1 MTARTRPDWE
11 AIERDFRTGKFT
23 VRELGAKHGT
33 SYSQIS
39 RRATKEGWTKDLRGV
54 IREAT
59 AAAVIRETVA
69 AASAGA
75 QTATAETVLVAAEVS
90 KQVILQHRG
99 DLGSARAVAMD
110 LLGELRGAAL
120 LAEHTDV
127 LVKIL
132 AGADAEPADTAKA
145 QKAVHRA
152 LSVGS
157 RISSV
162 KALADA
168 LAKLQA
174 AERVAFDLDGD
185 DGDDDTPEL
194 TEQLAGFL
202 GQLHQSGAG
211 RLPIAKKAPKA

>member
-1 MTARTRPDWE
+1 MTGRTRPDWE

-110 LLGELRGAAL
+110 LLSELRGAAL
-120 LAEHTDV
+120 LAEHAEV
-127 LVKIL
+127 LAKIL
-132 AGADAEPADTAKA
+132 AGADAEPADMAGA
-145 QKAVHRA
+145 RKAVHRA
-152 LSVGS
+152 LSVGA

-174 AERVAFDLDGD
+174 AERVAFDLDSD
-185 DGDDDTPEL
+185 EGDDDKPEL

-211 RLPIAKKAPKA
+211 RLPIAKKVPK